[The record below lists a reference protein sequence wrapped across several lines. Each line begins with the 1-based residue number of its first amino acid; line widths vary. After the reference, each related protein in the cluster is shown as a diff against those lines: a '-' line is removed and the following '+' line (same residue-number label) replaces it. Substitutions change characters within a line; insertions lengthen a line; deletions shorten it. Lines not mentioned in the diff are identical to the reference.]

1 MSCKLLTYKTRAH
14 AELQIRMSNHL
25 LDISTDKPNRQSLVY
40 HGKNQNSLFSSLATP
55 HLNKLYP
62 NTWRGLFFC
71 ISDEAL
77 DQATILYPPGYDGT
91 SQLASPLLPFPLPFP
106 ITHFPNSDQDD
117 LFKCVNQILWLFCL
131 KLSCGFP
138 PQVESKNQRECI
150 IQFLAVASM
159 SHGSWLWPSSPFV
172 PHFAGPQG
180 FLLSVEHARL
190 GRLLG
195 FLQVSPFFAWTS
207 FPSTSSHGCPHLP
220 AWVSARVA
228 PSSTA
233 LVDFIQSL
241 SPTRWCFEHLCYMN
255 KLPFFFFSYFKKLF
269 EVSFFSLVTT
279 IILVNT
285 YKNVS
290 AIKYIIHL

>member
-1 MSCKLLTYKTRAH
+1 MSCKLVTHKPHAH
-14 AELQIRMSNHL
+14 AELRIRMSNHL

-40 HGKNQNSLFSSLATP
+40 HGKSQNSLFSSLAIP

-62 NTWRGLFFC
+62 NTWPGLFFC
-71 ISDEAL
+71 ISSDEAL
-77 DQATILYPPGYDGT
+77 DQATILYPPDYDGT

-117 LFKCVNQILWLFCL
+117 LFKCVNQILRLFCL
-131 KLSCGFP
+131 KLSRGFP

-150 IQFLAVASM
+150 IQFLAVASV
-159 SHGSWLWPSSPFV
+159 SHGNWLLPSSPFV
-172 PHFAGPQG
+172 PHLAGLQG

-190 GRLLG
+190 GILLG
-195 FLQVSPFFAWTS
+195 FLHVSPFFARTS

-241 SPTRWCFEHLCYMN
+241 SPNPLVFWTSLLYEQITLLIIILKNYLR
-255 KLPFFFFSYFKKLF
+255 FFFLSCNNNNFS
-269 EVSFFSLVTT
+269 
-279 IILVNT
+279 
-285 YKNVS
+285 
-290 AIKYIIHL
+290 